1 MLENRTN
8 NYILLI
14 YFFMIFSSCAI
25 ISGCGDKGQ
34 TVNVEP
40 GVVEFQRTLNI
51 NDYIDLKGED
61 RDANPVN
68 SQTAYDL
75 NFFHAGSSSE
85 IGLRG
90 GSYLA
95 DGVRYYL
102 KISDLGAVKY
112 EIVDELPAITAYN
125 SYYTDVKTSV
135 AYIPDTSSVTLLKM
149 NHVYSIYKWTAY
161 GGNYAKII
169 IDYVDSTN
177 RNVTIRGAY
186 QQRQGYNKLY

>member
-1 MLENRTN
+1 MINKN
-8 NYILLI
+8 ANYYIIIYFLLI
-14 YFFMIFSSCAI
+14 FAAGAVF
-25 ISGCGDKGQ
+25 SGCGDKGQ

-51 NDYIDLKGED
+51 NDYINLSGDFC
-61 RDANPVN
+61 DANPVN

-75 NFFHAGSSSE
+75 NFFYAGSSAE

-90 GSYLA
+90 GYYDSS
-95 DGVRYYL
+95 GVKYYL
-102 KISDLGAVKY
+102 KFSDLGAVKY
-112 EIVDELPAITAYN
+112 DIVDTLPAISAYN
-125 SYYTDVKTSV
+125 SYYTDVKTNV
-135 AYIPDTSSVTLLKM
+135 AYLPETSSVTLLKM

-169 IDYVDSTN
+169 IDYIDSTN

-186 QQRQGYNKLY
+186 QQRQGYNLLY

>member
-1 MLENRTN
+1 MTNRHA
-8 NYILLI
+8 NYYIIIYFLLI
-14 YFFMIFSSCAI
+14 FAAGAA

-51 NDYIDLKGED
+51 NDYINLRGEFC
-61 RDANPVN
+61 DANPVN

-75 NFFHAGSSSE
+75 NFFYAGSSAE

-90 GSYLA
+90 GYYISG
-95 DGVRYYL
+95 GVKYYL
-102 KISDLGAVKY
+102 KFSDLGAVKY
-112 EIVDELPAITAYN
+112 DIIDTLPAITAYN
-125 SYYTDVKTSV
+125 SYYTDVKTNV
-135 AYIPDTSSVTLLKM
+135 VYLPDTSSVTLLKM

-169 IDYVDSTN
+169 IDYIDSTN

-186 QQRQGYNKLY
+186 QQRQGYNLLY

>member
-1 MLENRTN
+1 MFKKNQ
-8 NYILLI
+8 NYYIVIYFLLI
-14 YFFMIFSSCAI
+14 FAAGGA

-51 NDYIDLKGED
+51 NDYIDLRGEF

-68 SQTAYDL
+68 SQTDYDL
-75 NFFHAGSSSE
+75 NFFYAGSSAE

-90 GSYLA
+90 GYYESN
-95 DGVRYYL
+95 GVKYYL
-102 KISDLGAVKY
+102 KFSDLGAVKY
-112 EIVDELPAITAYN
+112 DIIDTLPAINAYN
-125 SYYTDVKTSV
+125 SYYADVKTGV
-135 AYIPDTSSVTLLKM
+135 AYLPETSSVTLLKM

-169 IDYVDSTN
+169 IDYIDSTN
-177 RNVTIRGAY
+177 RNVTVRGAY
-186 QQRQGYNKLY
+186 QQRQGYNLLY